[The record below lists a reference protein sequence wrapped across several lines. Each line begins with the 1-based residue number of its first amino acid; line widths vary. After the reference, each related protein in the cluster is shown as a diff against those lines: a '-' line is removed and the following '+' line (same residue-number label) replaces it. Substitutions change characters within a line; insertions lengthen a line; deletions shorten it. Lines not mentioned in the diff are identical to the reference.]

1 MSGILASM
9 IDGLLIGSVYGLA
22 AMGLSLIWGVMDVIN
37 LTHGAM
43 IALGMFGMY
52 LLFNATAVNAYFLV
66 LPLIAA
72 GFALGILV
80 YWLSVNWVIDRPILM
95 SLLSTFAV
103 NMMVIGIG
111 TAIWSTSPY
120 NVNFTMPGITFGDY
134 TFTGNHIA
142 AASSAVV
149 IALLLELF
157 LRRTRTGK
165 AIRAVADNRDAAELM
180 GISSTR
186 VLMIAF
192 AIGIALAVASGA
204 LVSTLFPFTILSGAG
219 YQLKSFVVTVLAGL
233 GKPFGA
239 LVEGVLLGL
248 LEGAVSPFIAVSW
261 IPLIEFGLFVLVLI
275 VFPRGISE
283 RPRHDPPPAVTLAH
297 SPAGRTLR
305 MASLAR

>member
-9 IDGLLIGSVYGLA
+9 IDGVLIGSVYGLA

-37 LTHGAM
+37 LTHGSM

-52 LLFNATAVNAYFLV
+52 LLFAAITGTNAYFLLIPV
-66 LPLIAA
+66 IAA
-72 GFALGILV
+72 GLVLGIIV
-80 YWLSVNWVIDRPILM
+80 YWLSVSWVIGRPILT

-120 NVNFTMPGITFGDY
+120 NVNFSLRGITVGDY

-142 AASSAVV
+142 AAGSAVV

-157 LRRTRTGK
+157 LYRTRAGK
-165 AIRAVADNRDAAELM
+165 AIRAVSDNRDAAELM

-192 AIGIALAVASGA
+192 AIGIALATASGA
-204 LVSTLFPFTILSGAG
+204 LVSTLFPFTILSGSG

-239 LVEGVLLGL
+239 LVAGVLLGL
-248 LEGAVSPFIAVSW
+248 LEGAVSPFIAISW

-275 VFPRGISE
+275 VFPRGIF
-283 RPRHDPPPAVTLAH
+283 AKATA
-297 SPAGRTLR
+297 
-305 MASLAR
+305 